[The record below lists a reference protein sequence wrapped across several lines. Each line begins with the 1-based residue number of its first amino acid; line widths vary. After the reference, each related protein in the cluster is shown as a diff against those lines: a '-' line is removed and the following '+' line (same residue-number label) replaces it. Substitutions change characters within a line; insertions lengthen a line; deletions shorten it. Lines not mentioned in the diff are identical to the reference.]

1 MNNTANR
8 TTTYANLLERMRKI
22 MEHISN
28 CRKCIYSDRR
38 KFSRL
43 QEEIFF
49 EVQRARDEVK
59 DLAVHDQVMP
69 PEWRDTHKAK

>member
-28 CRKCIYSDRR
+28 CRRCVHSDRR
-38 KFSRL
+38 KFNRL
-43 QEEIFF
+43 QEEIFY
-49 EVQRARDEVK
+49 EVQRAHGEVK
-59 DLAVHDQVMP
+59 DLAVFDHVMP
-69 PEWRDTHKAK
+69 PEWRDIHKAK